1 MKKILLSA
9 LFFCI
14 TLLGFAQSRS
24 ALIHLKS
31 GEVKEFDV
39 ANIDSITFTDA
50 VTYDKQLTAT
60 QSLGIYYGGG
70 QYLVE
75 LSDQPISSNGLP
87 TQAGQVIVRFIAFG
101 VDDADSRN
109 AKLPS
114 GRYTPATTFAPGT
127 LYNSSSS
134 LQAMVCTG
142 LDSVGAPLGYTIPFD
157 KTAVANVEYK
167 SDGTYAIDF
176 KGQCSSKLDGAAFQN
191 IHVTYD
197 GAISFDNQDPKS
209 YELLDKDVVMVPTGS
224 AIGYSNVAGSYGDY
238 SCTFYNT
245 PLDDEKFVIGAGELM
260 NLELLTPEAQPMD
273 LSKLAGTY
281 TVTSALEGPWAPG
294 NWLDGQLYEY
304 YGIYMPLGTYYS
316 TYDANGNKTNMNGF
330 ARSGSVVVTVEGDDV
345 TFNCDLVAEGG
356 HTIKMNY
363 TVNKSAFVDQSASSG
378 APVANKSSKKNSFG
392 RLTAPVNV
400 RAHQS
405 ALRLVK
411 QQ

>member
-1 MKKILLSA
+1 
-9 LFFCI
+9 
-14 TLLGFAQSRS
+14 
-24 ALIHLKS
+24 
-31 GEVKEFDV
+31 
-39 ANIDSITFTDA
+39 
-50 VTYDKQLTAT
+50 
-60 QSLGIYYGGG
+60 
-70 QYLVE
+70 
-75 LSDQPISSNGLP
+75 
-87 TQAGQVIVRFIAFG
+87 
-101 VDDADSRN
+101 
-109 AKLPS
+109 
-114 GRYTPATTFAPGT
+114 
-127 LYNSSSS
+127 
-134 LQAMVCTG
+134 
-142 LDSVGAPLGYTIPFD
+142 
-157 KTAVANVEYK
+157 
-167 SDGTYAIDF
+167 
-176 KGQCSSKLDGAAFQN
+176 
-191 IHVTYD
+191 
-197 GAISFDNQDPKS
+197 
-209 YELLDKDVVMVPTGS
+209 MVPTGS

-363 TVNKSAFVDQSASSG
+363 TANKSDFVDQSASSG

-392 RLTAPVNV
+392 RLTAPVNI
-400 RAHQS
+400 RAHQF